1 MFSRGGS
8 QIEETDIPGEP
19 FKELTEEQIMDKINA
34 FTGLTEVK
42 QEIKSIID
50 SIKRQKRD
58 NPGKPV
64 QLKSH
69 FVFTGNPGTGK
80 TTIARLFADIL
91 GSLQVLPSG
100 HLVEVMAQRPCLTV
114 RRRHGPEDRAGH
126 QQRDGRNPVHR
137 RGIFIET
144 GR

>member
-8 QIEETDIPGEP
+8 QIEEADIPGEP
-19 FKELTEEQIMDKINA
+19 FEELSEEQIMARINA

-42 QEIKSIID
+42 QEIQSIID

-100 HLVEVMAQRPCLTV
+100 HLVEVMRKDLVSQYVGDTALKTERV
-114 RRRHGPEDRAGH
+114 INSAMG
-126 QQRDGRNPVHR
+126 
-137 RGIFIET
+137 GILFIDEAYALKQ
-144 GR
+144 GG